1 MKIGLK
7 DFRAFGDTG
16 LLDIRPLTF
25 LVGENSSG
33 KTSLLAA
40 LNYVW
45 RFNERLQ
52 AASFNRAPFDLGTF
66 DEIVHSVRGRTRP
79 DCFTITV
86 QNEIVTTHP
95 RRRGIGSVRRRELE
109 RQAGTAKLRL
119 IFANNVGETE
129 LVKFQL
135 DFNEFQLFM
144 EFGDDVKA
152 ALFENGEK
160 LLDSSKG
167 STRLPLPRTAT
178 VGSRVDLSFI
188 EIFLSRLMYET
199 SADPAEINPQVYA
212 AVSRVQAALEA
223 MTDSFPRAIFASAPV
238 RSSPRRVYTPTD
250 QSRSPE
256 GQHTPQVLFKIKETD
271 PSRWSKIRQGLE
283 RFGRMS
289 GLFSKIDVSRYR
301 KSGSSPFHINVTLK
315 GKQSNLIDVG
325 YGISQALPILADLI
339 ESPPRSAFLFQ
350 QPEVHLHP
358 RAQAALGSFLAE
370 YVSEHRS
377 SYVIAETHSDYLIDR
392 VRYEVRNGTIRASDV
407 SILYFE
413 SVGTDVKISQIGVDS
428 EGNIENAPDT
438 YRDFFVFEQ
447 MKLLGLDEDVDVLG
461 N

>member
-1 MKIGLK
+1 MQIGLK

-16 LLDIRPLTF
+16 LIHVRPLTF

-45 RFNERLQ
+45 RFQERLQ
-52 AASFNRAPFDLGTF
+52 TASFNRAPFDLGTF

-79 DCFTITV
+79 DCFTIFV
-86 QNEIVTTHP
+86 QNEVVSDNP
-95 RRRGIGSVRRRELE
+95 RRRLASAIRREIG
-109 RQAGTAKLRL
+109 RVSGTAKLRL
-119 IFANNVGETE
+119 VFGNNVGETE
-129 LVKFQL
+129 LIKLQL

-144 EFGDDVKA
+144 EFADDVKA
-152 ALFENGEK
+152 VVFMGGK
-160 LLDSSKG
+160 KVVDSAGGTS
-167 STRLPLPRTAT
+167 RLPLPRTGS
-178 VGSRVDLSFI
+178 VGTRVDLNFI
-188 EIFLSRLMYET
+188 EIFVSRLMYGD
-199 SADPAEINPQVYA
+199 DPATLPPEVFT
-212 AVSRVQAALEA
+212 AVTTILAALELL
-223 MTDSFPRAIFASAPV
+223 TDSFPRAIFASAPV

-271 PSRWSKIRQGLE
+271 AARWSKIRQGLE

-325 YGISQALPILADLI
+325 YGISQALPLLADII

-370 YVSEHRS
+370 YVADHRS
-377 SYVIAETHSDYLIDR
+377 SYVVAETHSDYLIDR
-392 VRYEVRNGTIRASDV
+392 VRYEVRNGTIRSGDV

-413 SVGTDVKISQIGVDS
+413 SVGTDVKISQIDLDD
-428 EGNIENAPDT
+428 EGNLSNVPAT
-438 YRDFFVFEQ
+438 YRDFFVIEQ
-447 MKLLGLDEDVDVLG
+447 MKLLGLDEDVPSD
-461 N
+461 